1 MKRTIVSL
9 LLLTFITAGS
19 ALSAQGVDKD
29 PDLEKLYQQIDDAI
43 DHSPQYV
50 AKRLG
55 QIDDSRKML
64 SEENDLEKQ
73 FALAEQLFALYM
85 PYRNDSAL
93 YFANLCVTL
102 ADSLQRK
109 DMVGLYRSQMAR
121 QCSNAGMYVESLD
134 LLKQVDRQALDRE
147 GLTKYYWA
155 WMHICGEIG
164 SYSQMEENRKKYF
177 ALQDSYRD
185 SVLSVAEEGSEEFLH
200 LKMDVLS
207 ARKLFQDALALSENW
222 LGKVADGTHENAYA
236 AFYRSMV
243 YEKLGNNRLV
253 RYWLGKSALN
263 DIKSAVNDQAS
274 LFMLAERLCED
285 GDYDRAYRYVR
296 FCEKCNTA
304 FSPQLRNYQERYV
317 DRVMQAVYQA
327 ANDRY
332 SRLLTIACVGALLLI
347 GVVAWLLW
355 KRKRTIVAPT
365 TDDYEVGHLD
375 AIRQ

>member
-164 SYSQMEENRKKYF
+164 SYSQLEENRKKYF
-177 ALQDSYRD
+177 ALQD
-185 SVLSVAEEGSEEFLH
+185 
-200 LKMDVLS
+200 S

-347 GVVAWLLW
+347 GVVVWLLW